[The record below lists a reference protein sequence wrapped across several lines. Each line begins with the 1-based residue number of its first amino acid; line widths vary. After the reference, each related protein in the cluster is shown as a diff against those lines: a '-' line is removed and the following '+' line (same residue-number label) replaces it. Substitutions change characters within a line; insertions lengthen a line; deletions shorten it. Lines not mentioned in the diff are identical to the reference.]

1 MDYTVHVADLLRWI
15 FGEEIVRVYAE
26 IGTRFHPHLPVDD
39 CGILMLTLESGLPAS
54 LDASWSRPKS
64 WPTWGG
70 LTMEVIG
77 ERGVLSMD
85 AFRQNLER
93 FDDRGRQYSLLPWT
107 EGGDP
112 GLVHAFIDAVCGG
125 TEPLVTGE
133 DGVKAL
139 EVALCAYASAKRG
152 APVACPGG
160 LRE

>member
-1 MDYTVHVADLLRWI
+1 
-15 FGEEIVRVYAE
+15 
-26 IGTRFHPHLPVDD
+26 
-39 CGILMLTLESGLPAS
+39 MLTLESGLPAS